1 VGGDKSKPI
10 TLKMFVL
17 SSFFVMRILV
27 TGASGGVGHYI
38 SETFINNTDH
48 ELFLMMRNPA
58 KFQLDPQ
65 VRAGVTIVTADM
77 LKIGDQA
84 ALLQTIDVA
93 ILTAAGWGGQEAYD
107 VNYTKTH
114 ELLNLLNPQVCQ
126 QVIYFST
133 ASILDSHN
141 QLLPAAGQIGTD
153 YIKSKHQCFSTLG
166 ELAVADRITT
176 VFPTLVLGGDE
187 NKPYSFL
194 SADLPLVTKYAGL
207 LRWIK
212 AEGSFHFIHGQDIAE
227 IVRYLVEHPEVS
239 EQYDRKVVMGNQLVI
254 IEEGIR
260 EMCAYLGKPAIFQFP
275 LSIAL
280 VNLVIKVFK
289 IQMSE
294 WDYFCL
300 QNRYFE
306 NSPIVNPAT
315 FGLPIYAATLSDVLS
330 TRGIKKI

>member
-1 VGGDKSKPI
+1 
-10 TLKMFVL
+10 
-17 SSFFVMRILV
+17 
-27 TGASGGVGHYI
+27 
-38 SETFINNTDH
+38 
-48 ELFLMMRNPA
+48 
-58 KFQLDPQ
+58 
-65 VRAGVTIVTADM
+65 
-77 LKIGDQA
+77 
-84 ALLQTIDVA
+84 
-93 ILTAAGWGGQEAYD
+93 
-107 VNYTKTH
+107 
-114 ELLNLLNPQVCQ
+114 LLNLLNPQVCQ